1 MRHAAIR
8 CHETSRGFDLLGLWG
23 ADDEI
28 VVGAEHEMDDELTDL
43 EVSTFDRSYLTD
55 RSSGASVVLLP
66 PYHITDREW
75 RTPTA
80 GAIKSGAIW
89 MQMTPLFNFGQ
100 SRSLDCVGRLGSVT
114 LSLLGPR
121 THSPDS
127 FDIST
132 TATARRPRRRRTTTT
147 PPRLPRDGRA
157 PPRTRARRVGSSDG
171 VSHKDCLPPQR
182 RVTVTSWRRAPGESD
197 LAMACHVRIASHH
210 NEE

>member
-1 MRHAAIR
+1 MMRHAAIR

-100 SRSLDCVGRLGSVT
+100 SRSLDFVGRLGSVT

-127 FDIST
+127 FDHFDDGDG
-132 TATARRPRRRRTTTT
+132 AQAEEEDDDDDAAAAAEGRPR
-147 PPRLPRDGRA
+147 PSED
-157 PPRTRARRVGSSDG
+157 ARQASRV
-171 VSHKDCLPPQR
+171 
-182 RVTVTSWRRAPGESD
+182 
-197 LAMACHVRIASHH
+197 
-210 NEE
+210 